1 MPHHVT
7 QRGNR
12 RQPTFF
18 HEDDYAAYL
27 ELMAEWCVK
36 EGVDIWGYCLMPNH
50 IHLVAVPASEQSLR
64 RAIGEAHRRYK

>member
-18 HEDDYAAYL
+18 NEGDSAAYR
-27 ELMAEWCVK
+27 ELMAEWCEEEEV
-36 EGVDIWGYCLMPNH
+36 EIWGYCLMPNPH
-50 IHLVAVPASEQSLR
+50 PFDRGPGIRPGVATGGNS
-64 RAIGEAHRRYK
+64 GTHY